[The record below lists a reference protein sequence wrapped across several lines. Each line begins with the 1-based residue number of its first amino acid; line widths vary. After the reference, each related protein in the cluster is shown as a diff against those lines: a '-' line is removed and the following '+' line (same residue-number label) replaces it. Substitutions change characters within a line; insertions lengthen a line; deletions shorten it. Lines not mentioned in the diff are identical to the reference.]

1 MAKILVIEDE
11 ENMAK
16 FVQLE
21 LQHEN
26 YEVKVATDGRTG
38 LDSALNEDW
47 DLIYCSGSNDCNH
60 FIHEN
65 HLSYIIF
72 GYL

>member
-47 DLIYCSGSNDCNH
+47 DLILLD
-60 FIHEN
+60 
-65 HLSYIIF
+65 LM
-72 GYL
+72 LP